1 MNLGLIQMFLNLNDA
16 FSRMVFVGGDFS
28 YIILFLVI
36 FLETGLVVTP
46 FLPGDSLL
54 FLAGIFAKQGVLN
67 IFLLFF
73 ILVFA
78 AILGDSV
85 NYFLGKSFGRR
96 FLIKFS
102 LLNQRQFD
110 RAERFY
116 AKHGNIT
123 IFIGRFIPII
133 RTFVPFMAGIG
144 KMNYRKFVTYNV
156 LGAIVWVGFFLSMG
170 YFFGGLSIV
179 KDNLLIITILVI
191 VISFLPILIKRFK

>member
-1 MNLGLIQMFLNLNDA
+1 MFLNLNDA